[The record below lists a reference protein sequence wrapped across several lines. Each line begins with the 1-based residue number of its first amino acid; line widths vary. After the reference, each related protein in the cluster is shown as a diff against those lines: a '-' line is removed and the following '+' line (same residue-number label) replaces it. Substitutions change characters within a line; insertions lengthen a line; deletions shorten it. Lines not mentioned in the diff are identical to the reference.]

1 MFALTES
8 STECRLC
15 ICTVSSKSG
24 GAQAHAHSQPTISER
39 DRPSQFLVERTS
51 MHHKR
56 PRILVVDDEAA
67 NTSSL
72 VAILDKQGYETATA
86 NSGEEAIQIAG
97 VFQPDLIVSDII
109 MGAMNG
115 VEAAIEVARVLPHC
129 KVLFISGYVACGDL
143 LAEASAKGINFDV
156 LPMPF
161 FVPELLAIAALEALN
176 GIGGRP
182 PKSATVAAPK
192 QARGGRR
199 RVSAAGGAR
208 IAAAAKAMWARRKKA
223 AAAASKPAVSKKAAA
238 ARHMSAAT
246 RKRLSKLAK
255 QRWAAQNK
263 AAKAS

>member
-1 MFALTES
+1 
-8 STECRLC
+8 
-15 ICTVSSKSG
+15 
-24 GAQAHAHSQPTISER
+24 
-39 DRPSQFLVERTS
+39 

-176 GIGGRP
+176 GIGGQTSAARRGRP